1 MATSWGKQTQRVKM
15 IGRIIIVAAAAFL
28 GVLIVL
34 VSFTTVQPAPV
45 NQDMPVFTHP
55 DTRESEFPSSGLPTM
70 SQERRRQRASELVDE
85 PLQYV
90 RSGRLL
96 HPNGIKQRGVEALD
110 RMMDE
115 CFMLADETLFA
126 RHVKAMAKMDP
137 SEVDPE
143 PDHVTKSQL
152 QSCANVSKVY
162 TESRK

>member
-1 MATSWGKQTQRVKM
+1 MV
-15 IGRIIIVAAAAFL
+15 GRIIIIAAAAFL

-34 VSFTTVQPAPV
+34 VSFTTVRPV
-45 NQDMPVFTHP
+45 EVNSDMPVFERT
-55 DTRESEFPSSGLPTM
+55 DTRESEFPKAGLPTI
-70 SQERRRQRASELVDE
+70 SEERRRARAALVVDE

-96 HPNGIKQRGVEALD
+96 HPKSIKQRGVEALD

-115 CFMLADETLFA
+115 CFMLTDETLFA
-126 RHVKAMAKMDP
+126 RHLKAIAKMDP

-152 QSCANVSKVY
+152 QSCDNVAKVY
-162 TESRK
+162 AETHT